1 MQTWI
6 TLILQITA
14 CIWHAQLMWL
24 RVPSQA
30 GVAVTKARTNLWWL
44 EWRLRSGCLHM
55 QGVLGS
61 AFLVEGILF
70 AFHLKGSSL
79 DKLVHILLVLLVFA
93 AALVCFAEI
102 G

>member
-1 MQTWI
+1 M
-6 TLILQITA
+6 LL
-14 CIWHAQLMWL
+14 
-24 RVPSQA
+24 
-30 GVAVTKARTNLWWL
+30 WL
-44 EWRLRSGCLHM
+44 EGLLRSSCLHV

-79 DKLVHILLVLLVFA
+79 DKSVHILLVLLIFA